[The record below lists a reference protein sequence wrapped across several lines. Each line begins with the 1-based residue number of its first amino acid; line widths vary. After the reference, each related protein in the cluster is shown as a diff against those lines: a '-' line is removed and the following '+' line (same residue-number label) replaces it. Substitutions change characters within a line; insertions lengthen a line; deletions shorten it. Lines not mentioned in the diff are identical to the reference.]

1 MRDESTMR
9 KITLRCAPDLV
20 AGLNAEL
27 ASDDVGHTNVIGS
40 WPVRGQPEDFFTS
53 GGKLGVVMRW
63 WWR

>member
-1 MRDESTMR
+1 MR
-9 KITLRCAPDLV
+9 PDLV